1 MSNFRP
7 IVNCFSKILEKHVSD
22 SLTNFFTEKNI
33 ISKQL
38 FGFFQGRNTCTC
50 LLDIIANISKNSS
63 NGEYT
68 AAIFLDL
75 AKAFDTCDHEILLE
89 KLEAYGVRC
98 VKLEWFKSFLTGR
111 VQKVMVN
118 NVWSSTFQQL

>member
-22 SLTNFFTEKNI
+22 SLTNFFTDKNI

-38 FGFFQGRNTCTC
+38 FGFFQGRNICTC
-50 LLDIIANISKNSS
+50 HFDIIANISKNSS

-68 AAIFLDL
+68 AAIFLDF

-98 VKLEWFKSFLTGR
+98 VMLDWFT
-111 VQKVMVN
+111 
-118 NVWSSTFQQL
+118 

>member
-68 AAIFLDL
+68 AAIFLDF
-75 AKAFDTCDHEILLE
+75 AKAFDTF
-89 KLEAYGVRC
+89 
-98 VKLEWFKSFLTGR
+98 EWFKSFLTGR
-111 VQKVMVN
+111 VQKVRVN